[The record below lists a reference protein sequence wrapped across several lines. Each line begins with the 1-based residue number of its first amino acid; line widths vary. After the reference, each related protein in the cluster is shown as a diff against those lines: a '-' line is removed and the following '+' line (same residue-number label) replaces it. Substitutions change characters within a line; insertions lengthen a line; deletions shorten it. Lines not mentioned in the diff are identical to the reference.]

1 MVAIFLILLM
11 VQIPRQVKE
20 FDECNG
26 LKYVYWIILAGHELV
41 AFVNSYFSPVIGA
54 HVDAVRFHHNAAELS
69 HGGEFDLGVGVVF
82 YENALGFIYSLFGP
96 SLFLGCQI
104 SILAFSVSCIVFI
117 KILKLLE
124 ITSSRA
130 FLLFLYGGLPSV
142 ILIGSVTL
150 RESLELA
157 LFMLVVYFT
166 LRVAFSSMKLLDYLL
181 ALISAFAMGVM
192 HDGLFMY
199 SVGAII
205 LITLIFLK
213 KTIFRKTKKIDI
225 KLGLVACV
233 LTGVFTLGIL
243 YIKGA
248 SHHDTQ
254 TIKAFENGELLR
266 HVADYRRR
274 NIEIN
279 PGRTT
284 YGGYLDTASAAT
296 VGWGVINIYKN
307 YQLRP
312 FFWEITNLVD
322 AYALFEVVLRMALLY
337 YSMQV
342 WRQASGA
349 KRASFGILLI
359 FYFSMTFMWAM
370 GTTNYG
376 TALRHHVIT
385 SWILVVLGGASMQ
398 KALIERLS
406 PFGSGLR
413 ECGKSLFL
421 KK

>member
-1 MVAIFLILLM
+1 MAAIFLILLM

-20 FDECNG
+20 FEECKG

-41 AFVNSYFSPVIGA
+41 AFTNSNFFTVIGA
-54 HVDAVRFHHNAAELS
+54 HMDAARSHHNAVELS
-69 HGGEFDLGVGVVF
+69 RGGEFYLGVGVVF

-104 SILAFSVSCIVFI
+104 SILFFSVSCIVFI

-142 ILIGSVTL
+142 VFFGSVTL
-150 RESLELA
+150 RESFESV

-166 LRVAFSSMKLLDYLL
+166 LRIAFSSMKLLDYLS

-192 HDGLFMY
+192 HNGLFIY
-199 SVGAII
+199 SIGAII
-205 LITLIFLK
+205 LIFSIFLK
-213 KTIFRKTKKIDI
+213 KILFRQTKKYMA
-225 KLGLVACV
+225 LGLVACV
-233 LTGVFTLGIL
+233 LTGAFTLSIIYVGVAPDR
-243 YIKGA
+243 GA
-248 SHHDTQ
+248 N
-254 TIKAFENGELLR
+254 TIKALMHGGLMEY
-266 HVADYRRR
+266 VADYRVK
-274 NIEIN
+274 NIDIYH
-279 PGRTT
+279 GRTT
-284 YGGYLDTASAAT
+284 YGGYLDTASAPA
-296 VGWGVINIYKN
+296 VGWGIINIYKN

-322 AYALFEVVLRMALLY
+322 AYAFFEVVLRMVLLY
-337 YSMQV
+337 YSMRL
-342 WRQASGA
+342 WRRASGRR
-349 KRASFGILLI
+349 RASYGLLLF
-359 FYFSMTFMWAM
+359 FYISMTFMWAM

-406 PFGSGLR
+406 QIGSGLR
-413 ECGKSLFL
+413 ERGKSLFL